1 METSLTTQAVTR
13 EVRLRQWREI
23 IHARQESGLTVKDYC
38 ESHGITK
45 DSYYYWQ
52 RLVREAAIT
61 EAGPMFAELLPERQE
76 KREEF
81 LPELTVR
88 IGEAVISVNRD
99 TPEILLQRAIRAAK
113 NAE

>member
-1 METSLTTQAVTR
+1 METGLTTQAVTR

-52 RLVREAAIT
+52 RLVREAAIA
-61 EAGPMFAELLPERQE
+61 EAGPMFAELLPDRQE
-76 KREEF
+76 KRTLQDSATF
-81 LPELTVR
+81 ILPADIQTSGEGLT
-88 IGEAVISVNRD
+88 A
-99 TPEILLQRAIRAAK
+99 LYQR
-113 NAE
+113 

>member
-45 DSYYYWQ
+45 DSYYYW
-52 RLVREAAIT
+52 
-61 EAGPMFAELLPERQE
+61 
-76 KREEF
+76 
-81 LPELTVR
+81 
-88 IGEAVISVNRD
+88 
-99 TPEILLQRAIRAAK
+99 
-113 NAE
+113 